1 MILNIIILF
10 ILRGDNNKMKS
21 LPFFTNSWKQFQ
33 SQGLVNVM
41 ASSIVSDGLNMHN
54 SAKTW
59 LEQKTELHY
68 MYLTCA
74 YLHALGMGFKPSA
87 LT

>member
-1 MILNIIILF
+1 
-10 ILRGDNNKMKS
+10 MKS

-33 SQGLVNVM
+33 SQGPVNVM
-41 ASSIVSDGLNMHN
+41 VSNIVSDGLNMHN

-59 LEQKTELHY
+59 LGQKPKLHC

-74 YLHALGMGFKPSA
+74 YLHVHALGMGFKPSA

>member
-1 MILNIIILF
+1 
-10 ILRGDNNKMKS
+10 MKS

-59 LEQKTELHY
+59 LEQKPELHC